1 MFRKE
6 VFFLLLLVDL
16 LDLDLECASLDI
28 PVFDLL
34 PPRWESVQ
42 ERKK

>member
-28 PVFDLL
+28 PVFDL
-34 PPRWESVQ
+34 
-42 ERKK
+42 